1 VDLPFTPAIETMR
14 ILIAST
20 LITIAACASARNA
33 AYEPRPLRGIYR
45 HGWEVQSFRPS
56 GSRENWWVANGADLR
71 PRAERAGLDPD
82 GPLLLELRASV
93 SPPGRFGHLGGYSR
107 QIGVEEVLRVEAA
120 RVDRC

>member
-1 VDLPFTPAIETMR
+1 MR

-20 LITIAACASARNA
+20 LITIAAACASARNA

-45 HGWEVQSFRPS
+45 HGWEVQSFRPC
-56 GSRENWWVANGADLR
+56 GSREDWWVGNEADLR
-71 PRAERAGLDPD
+71 PRAERAGLNPD
-82 GPLLLELRASV
+82 GPLLVEVRASV

-120 RVDRC
+120 RAGHC

>member
-1 VDLPFTPAIETMR
+1 MR

-20 LITIAACASARNA
+20 LITIAAACASTRYE

-45 HGWEVQSFRPS
+45 QGWEVQSFRPC
-56 GSRENWWVANGADLR
+56 GSREDWWVADGADLR

-82 GPLLLELRASV
+82 GPLLVEVRASV

-120 RVDRC
+120 RAGRC